1 MIFAQEQCS
10 FVNMSVLYHI
20 ATIIDNYYE
29 LRYTN
34 SLHQSSIDYT
44 LVSDS
49 YMIVYT
55 YQNITFDSNKILDF
69 CAKVTIIN
77 TVIN

>member
-34 SLHQSSIDYT
+34 SLYQSSIDYT

-49 YMIVYT
+49 YMIVST
-55 YQNITFDSNKILDF
+55 YRNITFDSNKILDF
-69 CAKVTIIN
+69 CVKITIIN